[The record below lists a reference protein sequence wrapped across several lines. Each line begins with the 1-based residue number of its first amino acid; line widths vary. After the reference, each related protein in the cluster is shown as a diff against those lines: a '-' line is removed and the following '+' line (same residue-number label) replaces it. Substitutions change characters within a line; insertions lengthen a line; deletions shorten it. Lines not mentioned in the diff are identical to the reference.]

1 MKKKITAYNI
11 ILLIFAAVSFFVMLQ
26 SQLPLKSPT
35 TQLIIGLEAFFIL
48 TLLVEIFSIPLLSSQ
63 STVSVVP
70 PVIWSMFVLFGPLY
84 ATIIAVVSNFIYDF
98 QVKKIDYRMIITNTA
113 QQLTSVSLAG
123 MTFLWTGGTVGQQ
136 ELSVLIVPFLASVS
150 VYLLL
155 ESLFSCIS
163 LALTEDISPY
173 EAWAAN
179 FRWLL
184 PYELALIPFGMLMIF
199 IYQYLGLAG
208 LLLFMIPLLM
218 IRRSYSLNVDLKKT
232 YKETVQA
239 FIRTIEAHDSYT
251 SGHSIRVANY
261 SKQLAKKI
269 RMPYNDIERLEI
281 AAYLHDIGKIANY
294 FSDKILNNHDKLG
307 EYMEKKKA
315 IHLYQGD
322 RLISGIS
329 FLKEVGEIVRHHH
342 ERWDGT
348 GYPDGLAGE
357 KIPRSSRVLMIAD
370 AFDAMTTDRAYRKA
384 MSISEAVEE
393 LKNNAGTQFDPHLV
407 HIFIKKCIK
416 LSEDGFNPKIN
427 SIKKIGQKSTAGAD
441 EVEADA
447 KEKRKERAEAT

>member
-1 MKKKITAYNI
+1 MKKKLTAYSV
-11 ILLIFAAVSFFVMLQ
+11 ILLILAAASFFIMLQ
-26 SQLPLKSPT
+26 SQLPQKSPS
-35 TQLIIGLEAFFIL
+35 TQLIVGLEAFFIL
-48 TLLVEIFSIPLLSSQ
+48 TLLVEIFSIPLFSSQ

-70 PVIWSMFVLFGPLY
+70 PVIWSMFVLFGPFY

-98 QVKKIDYRMIITNTA
+98 QVKKLNYQMIITNTA

-123 MTFLWTGGTVGQQ
+123 MTFLWTGGIVGQQ
-136 ELSVLIVPFLASVS
+136 ELLTLISPFLASVS
-150 VYLLL
+150 VYLFL
-155 ESLFSCIS
+155 ESIFSSCSLSLRENIS
-163 LALTEDISPY
+163 AY

-199 IYQYLGLAG
+199 IYQYLGLVG

-218 IRRSYSLNVDLKKT
+218 MRRSYSLNIDLKKT

-239 FIRTIEAHDSYT
+239 FVRTIEAHDPYT
-251 SGHSIRVANY
+251 SGHSIRVADY

-269 RMPYNDIERLEI
+269 RMPYHEIERLEI

-294 FSDKILNNHDKLG
+294 FSEKILNNGDKLNDD
-307 EYMEKKKA
+307 MEKKKA

-329 FLKEVGEIVRHHH
+329 FLKEVGEIVRYHH

-348 GYPDGLAGE
+348 GYPDGFSGE
-357 KIPRSSRVLMIAD
+357 QIPRSSRVLMIAD

-384 MSISEAVEE
+384 MSINKAVEE
-393 LKNNAGTQFDPHLV
+393 LKNNAGTQFDPELV
-407 HIFIKKCIK
+407 DIFIKKCIRLTK
-416 LSEDGFNPKIN
+416 NNINPEITI
-427 SIKKIGQKSTAGAD
+427 IKKINQKETS
-441 EVEADA
+441 EIA
-447 KEKRKERAEAT
+447 KNERILINEKKIAKQSI

>member
-26 SQLPLKSPT
+26 SQLPLKSPS

-123 MTFLWTGGTVGQQ
+123 MTFLWTGGTIGQQ

-218 IRRSYSLNVDLKKT
+218 IRRSYSLNV
-232 YKETVQA
+232 
-239 FIRTIEAHDSYT
+239 
-251 SGHSIRVANY
+251 
-261 SKQLAKKI
+261 
-269 RMPYNDIERLEI
+269 
-281 AAYLHDIGKIANY
+281 
-294 FSDKILNNHDKLG
+294 
-307 EYMEKKKA
+307 
-315 IHLYQGD
+315 
-322 RLISGIS
+322 
-329 FLKEVGEIVRHHH
+329 
-342 ERWDGT
+342 
-348 GYPDGLAGE
+348 
-357 KIPRSSRVLMIAD
+357 
-370 AFDAMTTDRAYRKA
+370 
-384 MSISEAVEE
+384 
-393 LKNNAGTQFDPHLV
+393 
-407 HIFIKKCIK
+407 
-416 LSEDGFNPKIN
+416 
-427 SIKKIGQKSTAGAD
+427 
-441 EVEADA
+441 
-447 KEKRKERAEAT
+447 